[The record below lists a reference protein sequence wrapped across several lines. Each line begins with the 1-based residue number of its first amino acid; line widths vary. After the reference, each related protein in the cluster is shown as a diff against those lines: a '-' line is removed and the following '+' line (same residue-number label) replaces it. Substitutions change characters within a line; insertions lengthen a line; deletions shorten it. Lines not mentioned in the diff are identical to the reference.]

1 MFWDRGKKEEDLL
14 NDIFDDSDSDED
26 EEWFPS
32 PDSHLESVDSENI
45 MSLTSQSENT
55 PPVVNINQHI
65 SFMVNGQY
73 IFLGARYYQQGTI

>member
-1 MFWDRGKKEEDLL
+1 ML

-65 SFMVNGQY
+65 SFMVNWQMNVEFSKGH
-73 IFLGARYYQQGTI
+73 FGAQKHKSKDI